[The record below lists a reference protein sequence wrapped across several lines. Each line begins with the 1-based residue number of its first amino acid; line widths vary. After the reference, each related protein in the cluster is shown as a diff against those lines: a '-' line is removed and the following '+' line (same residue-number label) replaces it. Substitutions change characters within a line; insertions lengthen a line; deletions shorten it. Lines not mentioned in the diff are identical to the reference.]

1 MANLL
6 KNAFPHL
13 NDNQIKITVQ
23 GMFTLNQDVSAFKEH
38 IRDFLVQIRVSE
50 HQKTIFSN
58 LFHQK
63 YILKLLFL
71 FSRNSPEKTTP
82 TCISTRGK
90 LRLRL
95 LKAKNA
101 VSKCLYPEYL
111 ILTRFQ
117 KKCKTNT
124 NYT

>member
-50 HQKTIFSN
+50 LQKQHFC
-58 LFHQK
+58 F
-63 YILKLLFL
+63 
-71 FSRNSPEKTTP
+71 
-82 TCISTRGK
+82 
-90 LRLRL
+90 
-95 LKAKNA
+95 
-101 VSKCLYPEYL
+101 
-111 ILTRFQ
+111 
-117 KKCKTNT
+117 
-124 NYT
+124 